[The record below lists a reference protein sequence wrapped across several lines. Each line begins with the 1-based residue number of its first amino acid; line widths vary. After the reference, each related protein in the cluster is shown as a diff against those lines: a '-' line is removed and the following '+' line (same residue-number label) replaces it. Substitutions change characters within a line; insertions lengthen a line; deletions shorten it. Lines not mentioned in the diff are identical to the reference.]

1 MLCVNMQ
8 VFRGSACSSGCHPIF
23 TSFRAA
29 YIHATAP
36 SLSNKRVNW
45 EFVYKRYGKQHL
57 KDDAKR
63 TPLQNVSFFSEY
75 LSQGESE
82 SWSLGRKQNWQFL
95 SDKQGFSNRRGRRKS
110 GTSHRSQVPDWAKS
124 SRKNKRGIWSN
135 PDDADDEV
143 MFESSFGRD
152 RYCFWSF
159 SDQGDVQW
167 RNLSWQFSNKEKRNS
182 RTMHEDSYDTEYKA
196 ATIGSASDRTI
207 LGLAAVGPLKL
218 DDVKNAFRMCALK
231 WHPDRHQG
239 PSKVMAE
246 EKFKHCCAAYKSLC
260 DAFTTT

>member
-1 MLCVNMQ
+1 MSKALCENMQ
-8 VFRGSACSSGCHPIF
+8 VFRGSACSSECHPIF
-23 TSFRAA
+23 ISLRAA

-36 SLSNKRVNW
+36 SLSNDRV
-45 EFVYKRYGKQHL
+45 R
-57 KDDAKR
+57 
-63 TPLQNVSFFSEY
+63 SE
-75 LSQGESE
+75 SGGSE
-82 SWSLGRKQNWQFL
+82 SWHLGRKQNWQFW

-110 GTSHRSQVPDWAKS
+110 STSHRSQVPDSVKS
-124 SRKNKRGIWSN
+124 YRKKKRGSWCD

-143 MFESSFGRD
+143 MFETSFGRE

-167 RNLSWQFSNKEKRNS
+167 RNSSWHNKDKRNW
-182 RTMHEDSYDTEYKA
+182 RTKHEDSYDTEYKA

-260 DAFTTT
+260 NALATT